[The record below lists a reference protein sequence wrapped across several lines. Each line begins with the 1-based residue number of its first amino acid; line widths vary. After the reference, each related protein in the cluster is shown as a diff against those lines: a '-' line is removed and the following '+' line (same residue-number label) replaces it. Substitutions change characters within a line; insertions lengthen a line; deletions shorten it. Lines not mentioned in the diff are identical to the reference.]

1 MQNTKDRDIQ
11 DNTEELCRACR
22 VGDIEVVEDI
32 LSNKEVDINGVDDS
46 DTPLICAVSM
56 GHLAIVRRLLDHPGI
71 RMGKKNSYGDTALH
85 YACHNNRVSIVQLLC
100 QDSRCSPGVLN
111 KKTRYGAT
119 PLMRAVQCGYLD
131 IVKELDMEGTDFFT
145 KDSDGNTLIEV
156 ARMYNDAEVL
166 EYLIERNKIN
176 SLKVISAHNVA
187 RYVEN
192 KDDVEAL
199 EIPETVRQFSA
210 RFLDDDE

>member
-1 MQNTKDRDIQ
+1 MPLYMTDCIQNST
-11 DNTEELCRACR
+11 
-22 VGDIEVVEDI
+22 
-32 LSNKEVDINGVDDS
+32 NGAS
-46 DTPLICAVSM
+46 PRQSLTTRTPS
-56 GHLAIVRRLLDHPGI
+56 
-71 RMGKKNSYGDTALH
+71 
-85 YACHNNRVSIVQLLC
+85 
-100 QDSRCSPGVLN
+100 SPGHGSEAPSFMVGRYLSESPYTSGNGPNWTLVVLS
-111 KKTRYGAT
+111 
-119 PLMRAVQCGYLD
+119 V
-131 IVKELDMEGTDFFT
+131 VTDFFT
-145 KDSDGNTLIEV
+145 KDSDGSTLIEV